1 MPSLC
6 IATWNLDYLSLR
18 SDRARICHAKMEEV
32 RAQVW
37 VLTETQRGFYP
48 GIGFHLVAE
57 SEKASDLNDD
67 QRWVAIWAN
76 QSVSVTYE
84 KTKGD
89 ERTACV
95 QLEIDG
101 GRTLIVYGTVLP
113 WVGSTWNE
121 QPSKGGQAFI
131 QALEQQ
137 KTDWIGL
144 QEANPQA
151 LLCVAGDYNQDL
163 LKSGRY
169 YGSAIQRKA
178 LRKALEEAKL
188 RCYTGGENDPVS
200 RRSPGDANI
209 DHICFGGSQ
218 IIDVTAD
225 AWSPKQQGMK
235 ISDHFGVSVQISYA

>member
-163 LKSGRY
+163 LESGRY
-169 YGSAIQRKA
+169 YGSAIQREA

-188 RCYTGGENDPVS
+188 RCYTGGEGDPVA